1 MSEDN
6 VRVVALDDGEHESGG
21 QSGPPIWAAVLVG
34 LAAVGAGW
42 LFVSQRSTD
51 GDSITSS
58 TYSFTA
64 STLSSVTPDDVP
76 EDTPTVSTPEADSEI
91 RVGFPDLYPRVA
103 VDAPGFGPGDLEAEV
118 VLMAPSSAGL
128 WVFGPDGGIVSRRD
142 VPITPGPRPYPV
154 LITAGSI
161 VFSNFGLAYVLDPDL
176 AEPATQFASATFVI
190 PGGKEGVVWFVGSR
204 SLTDDIIWVAPV
216 DVAAQTV
223 GERIMIGDVFSE
235 IVTGVAD
242 GLLVRPLDE
251 EASGLYAYW
260 SPSGEL
266 ARLVRPMALSETVA
280 RSIPSETVLSASGN
294 LAILVF
300 GDRVSVVD
308 YQRNVQV
315 GQFFYDLGGS
325 VGSACLAPDLEH
337 VVVVGSNGNAFIG
350 NVDTGELIAL
360 DSDVQP
366 SHGVAWTSNDQLVY
380 LRVSENGRTLVTHG
394 ADESGGGI
402 ALLDGA
408 GEWWLTASG
417 TMC

>member
-103 VDAPGFGPGDLEAEV
+103 VDAPGFGAGELDADV
-118 VLMAPSSAGL
+118 VLMAPDSAGV
-128 WVFGPDGGIVSRRD
+128 WVFGPDGDIVSRRD
-142 VPITPGPRPYPV
+142 VPIARGPRKYPV
-154 LITAGSI
+154 LITAGRI
-161 VFSNFGLAYVLDPDL
+161 VFTNFGLAYLLDSDL
-176 AEPATQFASATFVI
+176 AEPATQLASSAFVI
-190 PGGKEGVVWFVGSR
+190 PGGKEGAVWLVGAR
-204 SLTDDIIWVAPV
+204 SLTDDIVWVAPV

-223 GERIMIGDVFSE
+223 GERVMIGDVFSE
-235 IVTGVAD
+235 IVAGVAD
-242 GLLVRPLDE
+242 GLLVRQLDQE
-251 EASGLYAYW
+251 GSGPYAYW
-260 SPSGEL
+260 SPSREL
-266 ARLVRPMALSETVA
+266 APLGRPTALSETVA
-280 RSIPSETVLSASGN
+280 RPIPIETVVSASGD
-294 LAILVF
+294 LAVLVF
-300 GDRVSVVD
+300 GDRVSVVH
-308 YQRNVQV
+308 YQRGVEV
-315 GQFFYDLGGS
+315 EQFFYDLGGS
-325 VGSACLAPDLEH
+325 VGSACLSPDQEH

-350 NVDTGELIAL
+350 NVDTGELFGL
-360 DSDVQP
+360 GSEVQP
-366 SHGVAWTSNDQLVY
+366 LHGVAWTSNDQLVY
-380 LRVSENGRTLVTHG
+380 LRVSKNGRTLATHG
-394 ADESGGGI
+394 TDEPGIGI

-408 GEWWLTASG
+408 GDWWLTASG